1 MMRSMK
7 TSLTLSL
14 AGTLLAGGMIGS
26 FVEGTSAPVRQG
38 VLLGFGVWLATLGF
52 LGLLAHLRE

>member
-1 MMRSMK
+1 MRWMK

-14 AGTLLAGGMIGS
+14 GGTLVAGGMIGS
-26 FVEGTSAPVRQG
+26 FIEGTSEPVRQG

-52 LGLLAHLRE
+52 LGLMVHLRE